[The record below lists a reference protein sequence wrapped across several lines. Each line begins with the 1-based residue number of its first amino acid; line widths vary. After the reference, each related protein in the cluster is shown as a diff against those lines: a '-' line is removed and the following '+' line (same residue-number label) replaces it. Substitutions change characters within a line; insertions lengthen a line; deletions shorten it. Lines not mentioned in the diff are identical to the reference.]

1 MDEEDTPGDENRF
14 DATTIAHEQEGQMH
28 EAVPVPPAGSPF
40 HHDERVTQFYE
51 VLQEVIT
58 HNITPEDFGLV
69 HSEWEDGRYPI
80 YETILVG
87 SHASKELHVSLAEPI
102 WYNRAR
108 LWCQALATLS
118 HFLAYDL

>member
-1 MDEEDTPGDENRF
+1 
-14 DATTIAHEQEGQMH
+14 MH

-40 HHDERVTQFYE
+40 HHHERVTQFYA

-58 HNITPEDFGLV
+58 CNITPEDFGLV
-69 HSEWEDGRYPI
+69 HSGWEDGHYPV

-87 SHASKELHVSLAEPI
+87 CRTSKELHVSLAEPI

-118 HFLAYDL
+118 QFLDNDL